1 MEKKN
6 MALPEPMKRWDVVV
20 VGEIYA
26 DHVFSGFQRWPAP
39 GEEVHTDHYLREL
52 GGGTINT
59 ACGLA
64 RLDRRVRLI
73 GLIGEADR
81 PWFKDRLKG
90 FGLSTDGLR
99 SSPLD
104 TGVTV
109 SVSTA
114 HDRSFYTYPGANRR
128 LTELLDDAGTRA
140 ELIAGR
146 HVHFAMP
153 LAADLAKRL
162 FPVLRKAGCTTSLD
176 VGFSPDWLRDPA
188 NQWTCRAVDYFFPN
202 QREAQ
207 LLSGEQSAEAFRHWV
222 TSMDILHG
230 VIKLGAAGAA
240 AVVQGKL
247 LHVPPPHVQAVDMTG
262 AGDAFDAGYI
272 DGVLNGEAPLE
283 CLRRACICGALCTTR
298 IGALEGLPDS
308 FSLRS
313 IYEQTYGP

>member
-1 MEKKN
+1 METES
-6 MALPEPMKRWDVVV
+6 MAFPEPMKRWDVVS

-26 DHVFSGFQRWPAP
+26 DHVFNGFERWPAP
-39 GEEVHTDHYLREL
+39 GEEVCTEHYFREL

-64 RLDRRVRLI
+64 RLQRRVRLI

-81 PWFKDRLKG
+81 AWFETRLKR
-90 FGLSTDGLR
+90 FCISTDGLR

-109 SVSTA
+109 SVSTRE
-114 HDRSFYTYPGANRR
+114 DRSFYTYPGANRR
-128 LTELLDDAGTRA
+128 LSELLHDSSTHA
-140 ELIAGR
+140 ELIAAR

-153 LAADLAKRL
+153 LAADLARRL
-162 FPVLRKAGCTTSLD
+162 LPILRKAGCTTSLD
-176 VGFSPDWLRDPA
+176 VGFSPEWLRDPA

-207 LLSGEQSAEAFRHWV
+207 VLSGELSPEAFRAWAE
-222 TSMDILHG
+222 SMDIRNA

-247 LHVPPPHVQAVDMTG
+247 LHVPPPHVDAKDMTG
-262 AGDAFDAGYI
+262 AGDAFDAGFI
-272 DGVLNGEAPLE
+272 DGVLNGESPLE

>member
-1 MEKKN
+1 
-6 MALPEPMKRWDVVV
+6 MAFPDTMKRWDVVV

-26 DHVFSGFQRWPAP
+26 DHVFSGFPRWPAP
-39 GEEVHTDHYLREL
+39 GEEVHTEHYLREL
-52 GGGTINT
+52 GGGAINT

-64 RLDRRVRLI
+64 RLQRRVRLI
-73 GLIGEADR
+73 GLIGDADR
-81 PWFKDRLKG
+81 EWFTARLNG
-90 FGLSTDGLR
+90 FGVSADGLR

-114 HDRSFYTYPGANRR
+114 QDRSFYTYRGANRR
-128 LTELLDDAGTRA
+128 LGELLESASVRTEMTA
-140 ELIAGR
+140 AR

-153 LAADLAKRL
+153 LAAELARNL
-162 FPVLRKAGCTTSLD
+162 FPLLHKSGCTTSLD
-176 VGFSPDWLRDPA
+176 VGFSPDWLQDPA

-202 QREAQ
+202 QAEAR
-207 LLSGEQSAEAFRHWV
+207 LLSGDESAEAFRAWAA
-222 TSMDILHG
+222 SMDIRHG

-240 AVVQGKL
+240 GIVRGDL
-247 LHVPPPHVQAVDMTG
+247 LRVAPPRVEAVDMTG
-262 AGDAFDAGYI
+262 AGDAFDAGFI
-272 DGVLNGEAPLE
+272 DGVLNGEPIEE

-313 IYEQTYGP
+313 TYEQTYGP

>member
-1 MEKKN
+1 MEKKS
-6 MALPEPMKRWDVVV
+6 MAFPTTMKPWDVAV

-39 GEEVHTDHYLREL
+39 GEEVHAEQYLREL
-52 GGGTINT
+52 GGGAVNT

-64 RLDRRVRLI
+64 RLQRRVRLI

-81 PWFKDRLKG
+81 GWFESRLES
-90 FGLSTDGLR
+90 FGLSADGLR
-99 SSPLD
+99 SHPAN

-114 HDRSFYTYPGANRR
+114 EDRSFYTYVGANRH
-128 LTELLDDAGTRA
+128 LTELLDDAALRA
-140 ELIAGR
+140 ELLTAR

-153 LAADLAKRL
+153 LAAELAKRL
-162 FPVLRKAGCTTSLD
+162 FPILRKAGCTTSLD

-202 QREAQ
+202 QSEAQ
-207 LLSGEQSAEAFRHWV
+207 LLSGDDSAEAFRDWAL
-222 TSMDILHG
+222 SMDIRHG

-240 AVVQGKL
+240 AVIAGEL
-247 LHVPPPHVQAVDMTG
+247 LHVAPPRVDAVDMTG
-262 AGDAFDAGYI
+262 AGDAFDAGFI
-272 DGVLNGEAPLE
+272 DGVLNGEPTQD
-283 CLRRACICGALCTTR
+283 CLRRACLCGALCTTR

-313 IYEQTYGP
+313 SYEQTYGS